1 MKVSII
7 TVTFN
12 SISVINDC
20 LDSISS
26 QEYDNI
32 QHIVIDG
39 ASTDG
44 TLSIL
49 ESKHSQLNTLISKPD
64 NGIYDAMNKGIRIAT
79 GDIIGFLNSDDFYA
93 NNKVISKVVREFE
106 RDSLLDSCYS
116 DLIYVDQLKIYKIVR
131 YVKSSEF
138 NQGLFSK
145 GWCPPHPTFFV
156 RRSVYERLGIFDL
169 NYDIASDVDLMM
181 RFLEKHKIKSKYIP
195 EVWVKMRMG
204 GTTNKNLKN
213 IWLQNKEI
221 IHSFNKNNL
230 SVNLLKFLVFKIISR
245 ILQFL
250 KRSSQ

>member
-12 SISVINDC
+12 SVSVINDC
-20 LDSISS
+20 LESISS
-26 QEYDNI
+26 QEYNNI
-32 QHIVIDG
+32 EHIVIDG

-49 ESKHSQLNTLISKPD
+49 ESKNTQINTLISKPD

-79 GDIIGFLNSDDFYA
+79 GEIIGFLNSDDFYA
-93 NNKVISKVVREFE
+93 NNKVISKVAREFE
-106 RDSLLDSCYS
+106 RDSLLDACYS
-116 DLIYVDQLKIYKIVR
+116 DLIYTKKSDISQNVR
-131 YVKSSEF
+131 YWKSSKF
-138 NQGLFSK
+138 IAGLFSK

-169 NYDIASDVDLMM
+169 NYHFASDVDLMM

-230 SVNLLKFLVFKIISR
+230 SVNLLKFFVFKIISR
-245 ILQFL
+245 ILQFF